1 MFSTIIAKGESPAMM
16 QTTHRK
22 LVLVLVF
29 AALLFALVACDNLEN
44 CDLQMVAGGSQICE
58 DARK

>member
-1 MFSTIIAKGESPAMM
+1 M
-16 QTTHRK
+16 QTTLRK
-22 LVLVLVF
+22 LALVF
-29 AALLFALVACDNLEN
+29 AFLCFALVSCDSPDN

>member
-1 MFSTIIAKGESPAMM
+1 MP
-16 QTTHRK
+16 TTLRR
-22 LVLVLVF
+22 LVLIL
-29 AALLFALVACDNLEN
+29 ALMCFALVSCDNPEN

>member
-1 MFSTIIAKGESPAMM
+1 M
-16 QTTHRK
+16 QTTLHR
-22 LVLVLVF
+22 LVLIF
-29 AALLFALVACDNLEN
+29 ALLCFALASCDNPEN